1 MKLAQ
6 LSCSLKQEIIYHTQ
20 HDFYHDKKKIE
31 HSFVYITRNQ
41 VNSVAAD
48 ILLGMKSKFQF
59 LVNPDSC
66 FCLIVY
72 SLLLGLFLITLNVSY
87 FKVRFLECGYSTT
100 CFKNSV
106 SSYCMNQASATIS
119 IWDHLCNN

>member
-6 LSCSLKQEIIYHTQ
+6 LAYSLEQEIISHTH
-20 HDFYHDKKKIE
+20 HDFYHDRKIIE
-31 HSFVYITRNQ
+31 YSFVYITRNQ

-48 ILLGMKSKFQF
+48 NLLGMKSKFPF

-72 SLLLGLFLITLNVSY
+72 SLLLGLFLNTLNVGY
-87 FKVRFLECGYSTT
+87 FKVGFLECGYSTT